1 MLPRDRALPLRRGSP
16 RFSIRPSTLVVAG
29 VVLSGITPS
38 FAALLVMAA
47 LVVSIVAIHGA
58 VRLAIL
64 ARRGVEVLAIEP
76 SLIGPLIEPAADAP
90 TPEIET
96 RDAIIAA
103 AIPLTTFGVLA
114 AIAWL
119 WAPGERLQA
128 EAMTGI
134 LRIVGGY
141 ALLQV
146 MPGLPMD
153 GGRIF
158 HALVW
163 YISGS
168 ATVATRAAA
177 RYAQLIAAGL
187 VVAGFF
193 MLPLG
198 SDLSYWSVL
207 LLGIGWQLSAAAA
220 TDAARSTWQRRG
232 RTTTLERFI
241 PGAVL
246 PPTARVAHAAR
257 LILGRRV
264 PILVWEGRTAIG
276 VVTRASLR
284 RVPRAEWHLRS
295 IAEVMT
301 PIEEVPHLA
310 VDRTVAEAVSL
321 LRQEH
326 HAVLVVT
333 TGSRPRA
340 AVLLEQLLAPLL
352 G

>member
-1 MLPRDRALPLRRGSP
+1 MLPRDRALPLRRGAP
-16 RFSIRPSTLVVAG
+16 RFSIRASTLLVAG
-29 VVLSGITPS
+29 VVLSGVAPTFS
-38 FAALLVMAA
+38 ALVVMAA
-47 LVVSIVAIHGA
+47 LVAITVAIHGA

-64 ARRGVEVLAIEP
+64 TRRGVEVLAIEP
-76 SLIGPLIEPAADAP
+76 SLLGPLIAPAADAA

-96 RDAIIAA
+96 RDGIIAA
-103 AIPLTTFGVLA
+103 AIPLTTCGVLA
-114 AIAWL
+114 ASAWL
-119 WAPGERLQA
+119 WIPEGRLA
-128 EAMTGI
+128 EALTDSI
-134 LRIVGGY
+134 RIVGGY

-168 ATVATRAAA
+168 ASVATKAAA

-207 LLGIGWQLSAAAA
+207 LLGMGWQLSAAAA

-232 RTTTLERFI
+232 QTTTLERFI
-241 PGAVL
+241 PGVVL

-257 LILGRRV
+257 LILGRQV
-264 PILVWEGRTAIG
+264 PILVWDERTAIG
-276 VVTRASLR
+276 VVTRDSLR
-284 RVPRAEWHLRS
+284 RVPRAEWHLRP

-301 PIEEVPHLA
+301 PIEAVPHLA
-310 VDRTVAEAVSL
+310 VDRTVAEAVAL
-321 LRQEH
+321 LRTEH
-326 HAVLVVT
+326 RAVLVVT

-340 AVLLEQLLAPLL
+340 AVLLEQLLAPLP